1 MRRPFFPGT
10 HNTSKSFLTADR
22 SSSLPVSRALNFKD
36 TALRK
41 QCAFFPNNWQRLPK
55 QNWAYWPSKQAFTL
69 GTFHKHFWLKR
80 EEGGQLHVTTFFSSN
95 VSMSQRKAM
104 PQIKSPAPP
113 APASVT
119 FSSCLPCPL
128 FCLFFI
134 IIIIIIFLK
143 ILPFLSLLYPS
154 VNTCGEVC
162 FTFHS
167 QSARVHLEW

>member
-1 MRRPFFPGT
+1 
-10 HNTSKSFLTADR
+10 
-22 SSSLPVSRALNFKD
+22 
-36 TALRK
+36 
-41 QCAFFPNNWQRLPK
+41 
-55 QNWAYWPSKQAFTL
+55 
-69 GTFHKHFWLKR
+69 
-80 EEGGQLHVTTFFSSN
+80 
-95 VSMSQRKAM
+95 M

-134 IIIIIIFLK
+134 IIIFLK
-143 ILPFLSLLYPS
+143 ILPFISLLYPS

-167 QSARVHLEW
+167 QSARVNLEW